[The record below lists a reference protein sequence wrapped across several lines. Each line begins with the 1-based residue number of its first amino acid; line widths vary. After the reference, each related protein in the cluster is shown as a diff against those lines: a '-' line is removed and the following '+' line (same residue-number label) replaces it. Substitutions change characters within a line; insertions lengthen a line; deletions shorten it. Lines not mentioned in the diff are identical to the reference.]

1 MQKIDILKGGDHMGP
16 KVLFVLMAAAA
27 VGVGAVIKKRK
38 S

>member
-1 MQKIDILKGGDHMGP
+1 MQKNEILKGGDHMDP
-16 KVLFVLMAAAA
+16 KVLFVLVAAAA